1 MGPLCR
7 RGPPVTG
14 PSARQGVALLCECRD
29 NDGKTAE
36 QAKHRKG
43 ASLHGIA
50 DYIATCGLNAIA
62 IADMSAPRKRGYSTM
77 SKWRNF
83 RRRFVSSKWGRET
96 DYRMN
101 RKRFQRRRKPHSSNC
116 LLPLD

>member
-1 MGPLCR
+1 MGPLCW

-14 PSARQGVALLCECRD
+14 PSARQGVALLCECCD

-36 QAKHRKG
+36 QAKHRKR
-43 ASLHGIA
+43 SFLHGIA

-62 IADMSAPRKRGYSTM
+62 TADLSALIKRGYSTM

-83 RRRFVSSKWGRET
+83 RREFASSKWGRET
-96 DYRMN
+96 DYRMS
-101 RKRFQRRRKPHSSNC
+101 RKRFQRRRKPNSSNC
-116 LLPLD
+116 LLLLA